1 MWGAPG
7 WQNDRNALLQVVG
20 KGEIQIHSFP
30 KTASAPVGKGLL
42 NPGMCLTAPVDGPNR
57 HHVIM
62 DKIGPKCLKFKN
74 PCGTKNPCGGALAV
88 IPAAGDEAAAPQC
101 LTTDATAP
109 PPPPAPPA
117 PPGPPCW
124 DPASSV
130 HNATMCDISKS
141 PEERAKDLISRM
153 TVEDKGHNM
162 GGDGG
167 WGGSSGVVSNSQ
179 LLPLSGSLLRDCL

>member
-7 WQNDRNALLQVVG
+7 WQADRNGLLQVIG
-20 KGEIQIHSFP
+20 AKGEIQIHSFP

-42 NPGMCLTAPVDGPNR
+42 NPGMCLTAPDAGPNR

-62 DKIGPKCLKFKN
+62 DKIGPRCLKFKN
-74 PCGTKNPCGGALAV
+74 RCGSKDPCGGALTV
-88 IPAAGDEAAAPQC
+88 IPAAGEEAAAPQC
-101 LTTDATAP
+101 LSTDAA
-109 PPPPAPPA
+109 PPPAPPA
-117 PPGPPCW
+117 PAGPPCW
-124 DPASSV
+124 DSASSV
-130 HNATMCDISKS
+130 HSATMCDISKS

-153 TVEDKGHNM
+153 TVEEKGHNM